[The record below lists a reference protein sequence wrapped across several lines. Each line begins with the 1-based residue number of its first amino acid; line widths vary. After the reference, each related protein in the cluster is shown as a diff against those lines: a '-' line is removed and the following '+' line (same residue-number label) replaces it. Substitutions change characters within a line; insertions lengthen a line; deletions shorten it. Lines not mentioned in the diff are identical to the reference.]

1 MYLFVGVLGHGDH
14 KASRV
19 LSSFSFKPP
28 FFPEAGLS
36 AVPGWETRG
45 STQISSDKIALT
57 HAKSGISGIL
67 VNKRPFFLKT
77 VELTLEFKIHSTE
90 SRGGDGLVL
99 WLADQ
104 PARPGPNFGGPDK
117 WNGIAVVIDNFSTD
131 GLSTISLH
139 FNDGTRRYD
148 FDTDGDSTRLGTC
161 RYKLRNVKDL
171 SALHL
176 YIENDKVNILID
188 ENNDGNWSRCMP
200 ATQVLMPSR
209 YFFSISASTGIAND
223 IHEVTRLYVNT
234 MDEKLS
240 LGNDED
246 ANKPSQEQKDSLTKP
261 YIEPKVEDKTVE
273 EKIVEDKTVEEKKE
287 IKDEEPIPLTAVEKD
302 IIVNEAIEKMVLE
315 LRAEIAELEDEKN
328 AQTLAANEAKRL
340 LKIYNDEQAQRD
352 RDWEEKEKQLQN
364 ANRIAQNLVSERET
378 EKNHELASYANC
390 DELGAECINL
400 ADYYGRLVDSLNQ
413 ARESFGHELVEIQ
426 YLFGDKLRYI
436 TSLMAPIDKTAIQ
449 IK

>member
-1 MYLFVGVLGHGDH
+1 MG
-14 KASRV
+14 
-19 LSSFSFKPP
+19 
-28 FFPEAGLS
+28 
-36 AVPGWETRG
+36 
-45 STQISSDKIALT
+45 
-57 HAKSGISGIL
+57 
-67 VNKRPFFLKT
+67 
-77 VELTLEFKIHSTE
+77 
-90 SRGGDGLVL
+90 
-99 WLADQ
+99 
-104 PARPGPNFGGPDK
+104 
-117 WNGIAVVIDNFSTD
+117 
-131 GLSTISLH
+131 
-139 FNDGTRRYD
+139 
-148 FDTDGDSTRLGTC
+148 
-161 RYKLRNVKDL
+161 
-171 SALHL
+171 
-176 YIENDKVNILID
+176 
-188 ENNDGNWSRCMP
+188 
-200 ATQVLMPSR
+200 
-209 YFFSISASTGIAND
+209 
-223 IHEVTRLYVNT
+223 
-234 MDEKLS
+234 
-240 LGNDED
+240 
-246 ANKPSQEQKDSLTKP
+246 QEQKDSLTKP

-436 TSLMAPIDKTAIQ
+436 TSLMATIDKTAIQ
-449 IK
+449 IKADIVQALSQIKQLSGTVEQITGYSNSRKVPAGAEARRFSDLQESLNTLQKNLVQSQTEQKQLTQKLNILKERIKVIKPSGLTEILLVFVMFLIIAIQIVQFCLARKQTRRRGGMLY